1 MTVLAQ
7 FSMTILKH
15 CKSSAIKVNFNK
27 NPARVIINGLHG
39 FMVDGLLLDMKLFH
53 RTSLFNQCC
62 EDSMAQTEL
71 KKYFHINVGRRAGNG
86 RKSIRSRRYQVSIS
100 RKKLDKIRTRSL
112 RVSIIIVMFYQ
123 RGSRCIFIVFN

>member
-15 CKSSAIKVNFNK
+15 CKSSVIKVNFNK

-62 EDSMAQTEL
+62 EDAQWL
-71 KKYFHINVGRRAGNG
+71 RP
-86 RKSIRSRRYQVSIS
+86 
-100 RKKLDKIRTRSL
+100 SL
-112 RVSIIIVMFYQ
+112 RNISILMLGGELGMGGRVSAQEDIRFPSPE
-123 RGSRCIFIVFN
+123 RN